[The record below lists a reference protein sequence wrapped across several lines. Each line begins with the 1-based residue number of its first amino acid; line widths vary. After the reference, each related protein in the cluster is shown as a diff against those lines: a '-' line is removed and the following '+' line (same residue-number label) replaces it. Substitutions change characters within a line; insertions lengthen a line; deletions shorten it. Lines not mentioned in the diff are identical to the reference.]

1 MCNNTIM
8 DALIDE
14 ALATIMHSAIWRSTW
29 HMSLTTLLVV
39 AIVAFLLLA
48 YRRRKRG
55 SSRPRRRFRY
65 RSRYR
70 D

>member
-1 MCNNTIM
+1 ME
-8 DALIDE
+8 ALIDE

-29 HMSLTTLLVV
+29 HMSFTTLVVV
-39 AIVAFLLLA
+39 AVVAFLLLA

-55 SSRPRRRFRY
+55 NSKPRRKYRY